1 MEGDRRVEV
10 DIANDSQ
17 SVTRTVHRVLGEE
30 KSISPDEVQLLA
42 NGWVRLRRG
51 ETSLYISPH
60 AVDSILVEGG
70 ELVIS

>member
-1 MEGDRRVEV
+1 MERDRRVEV

-17 SVTRTVHRVLGEE
+17 GVTRTVHRVLGEE

-51 ETSLYISPH
+51 DTNLYISPH
-60 AVDSILVEGG
+60 AIDSILVEGG
-70 ELVIS
+70 KLVIY